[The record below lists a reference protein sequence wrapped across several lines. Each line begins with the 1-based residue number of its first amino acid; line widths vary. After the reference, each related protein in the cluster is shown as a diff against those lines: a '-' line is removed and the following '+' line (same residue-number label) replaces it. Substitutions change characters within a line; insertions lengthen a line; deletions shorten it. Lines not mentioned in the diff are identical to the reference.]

1 MELFNNLRQRIVRK
15 LIRPED
21 GYTYT
26 GFQGGEPIRFYY
38 QGDTGRYLVG
48 LRSDTMYY
56 AEPTLTGWSLCSSR
70 YLPWGETIEG
80 YTYPQEPKEVEFR
93 EWMYGII
100 ENISDQYLKRLDN
113 LSQQE
118 LKSLRDYKR
127 EENGDG
133 FVMNKKTFCDIMNAL
148 DNYWEN
154 LRALE
159 KVLDVY
165 FEGNMLTDIFE
176 KVIDALE
183 EELEPQFFDPEKN
196 YGEGEDP
203 LIMRWLLEGSESLK
217 TAGELYDYLV
227 QKRDEKNISE
237 TP

>member
-1 MELFNNLRQRIVRK
+1 MKVFDNLRQRIVRK

-26 GFQGGEPIRFYY
+26 GFQGGEPIKFYH
-38 QGDTGRYLVG
+38 QEDTDKYFVG
-48 LRSDTMYY
+48 MRSDTMYY
-56 AEPTLTGWSLCSSR
+56 AEPTLTGWSFCSSK
-70 YLPWGETIEG
+70 YLPWGKTVNN
-80 YTYPQEPKEVEFR
+80 YTYPQEPKEIEFQR
-93 EWMYGII
+93 WMYGILK
-100 ENISDQYLKRLDN
+100 NIYTEYCGRLDN

-118 LKSLRDYKR
+118 LKSIRDYKR
-127 EENGDG
+127 RENGDE
-133 FVMNKKTFCDIMNAL
+133 FVMNKKTFCDIIYAL

-154 LRALE
+154 LRSLE

-165 FEGNMLTDIFE
+165 FEGNMLTDIFD
-176 KVIDALE
+176 KVVDALE
-183 EELEPQFFDPEKN
+183 EELEPQFFDPAAD
-196 YGEGEDP
+196 YGKGEDP
-203 LIMRWLLEGSESLK
+203 IIMRWLLEGSESLK